1 MAAGAAE
8 LDPVWDD
15 MERYV
20 TASLNS
26 GERRGLLTVT
36 SGPSDSCSWQVTLAT
51 RIIIDLSLIRSLD
64 GL

>member
-20 TASLNS
+20 TAQL
-26 GERRGLLTVT
+26 RRALRMLTVT